1 MNLTEIVVVS
11 ICILIAVV
19 IVALFAACSY
29 DSNTRSI
36 PKPNEE
42 DDKENKDE

>member
-1 MNLTEIVVVS
+1 MNLTEIVVVG

-19 IVALFAACSY
+19 IVALFAAGNY

-36 PKPNEE
+36 QMPNAE